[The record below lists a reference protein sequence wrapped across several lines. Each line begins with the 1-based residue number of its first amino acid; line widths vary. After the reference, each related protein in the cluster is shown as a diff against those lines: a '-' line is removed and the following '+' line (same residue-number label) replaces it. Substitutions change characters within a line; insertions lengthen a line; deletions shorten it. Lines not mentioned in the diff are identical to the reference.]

1 MSAVPFYRFLEVGV
15 YYLLNLVPYLLLAV
29 YPFRR
34 HFRFPAL
41 ITNLLIVAVIVA
53 RVILGFLGA
62 FSPLNTEALAIIS
75 IVIHAGLYFLIIKD
89 HFGRLCFMLLVFLNI
104 GNLVRV
110 CAKFLEGLLFGS
122 MALES
127 YRWSMLICMVI
138 IHLLI
143 TTPVVFY
150 VRKYFNSSVPIYTKS
165 WNYIWIIPAT
175 FYAIWYYHMYFAG
188 KPAVLMALDV
198 HNTVFLLFVNLGAFV
213 VYHTVILL
221 LFEQQKTAQLVQKN
235 YMLTLQT
242 IQHENLQ
249 QRINQARQA
258 KHDVHHHV
266 HLIREY
272 LKSGQLE
279 KLENYLDQYTLS
291 LPDNQSVV
299 YCQNYAVNSLLGYFV
314 NQATQHEITADV
326 FVQFPENINLPET
339 TLSVLL
345 GNLLENAIAA
355 CDTVTSGEKKLT
367 VRGKASHG
375 FIYLDVSNNY
385 SGSLKKSRHGEYVS
399 TKIGGQ
405 GLGLGSVASLVS
417 AHNGL
422 LEVDDSDNIFRVSV
436 MLQEQSENQQ

>member
-1 MSAVPFYRFLEVGV
+1 
-15 YYLLNLVPYLLLAV
+15 
-29 YPFRR
+29 
-34 HFRFPAL
+34 
-41 ITNLLIVAVIVA
+41 
-53 RVILGFLGA
+53 
-62 FSPLNTEALAIIS
+62 
-75 IVIHAGLYFLIIKD
+75 
-89 HFGRLCFMLLVFLNI
+89 MLLVFSNI

-110 CAKFLEGLLFGS
+110 CAKFLESLLFGS

-143 TTPVVFY
+143 TLPVAFY

-165 WNYIWIIPAT
+165 WNYLWIIPAT
-175 FYAIWYYHMYFAG
+175 FYAIWYYHMYLAG
-188 KPAVLMALDV
+188 QSALMMALDV
-198 HNTVFLLFVNLGAFV
+198 HNTVFLLVVNMGAFV
-213 VYHTVILL
+213 VYHSVILL

-235 YMLTLQT
+235 YILTLQT

-249 QRINQARQA
+249 HRINQARQA

-272 LKSGQLE
+272 LKSGKLE
-279 KLENYLDQYTLS
+279 KLESYLDQYSLS
-291 LPDNQSVV
+291 LPDNQSVI
-299 YCQNYAVNSLLGYFV
+299 YCQNYAVNSLLAYFV
-314 NQATQHEITADV
+314 NQATQHGITADV
-326 FVQFPENINLPET
+326 FVQFPETINLPET

-385 SGSLKKSRHGEYVS
+385 SGSLKKSKHGEYVS

-405 GLGLGSVASLVS
+405 GLGLGSVASLVNS
-417 AHNGL
+417 HNGL
-422 LEVDDSDNIFRVSV
+422 LEVDNTENVFRVSV
-436 MLQEQSENQQ
+436 MLQEQAENQ